1 MTESRIVHCKK
12 LGKDLPGLAKAP
24 YKNDLGKRI
33 YEEISK
39 EAWDMWVKDSVKY
52 INTYRVD
59 VTESAGLK
67 FMLKQCAVYFG
78 FEEGDLAQTAF
89 VPAAGGG
96 GGAVDPHAGHDH
108 APGEGHGHDP
118 KAGG

>member
-1 MTESRIVHCKK
+1 
-12 LGKDLPGLAKAP
+12 
-24 YKNDLGKRI
+24 
-33 YEEISK
+33 
-39 EAWDMWVKDSVKY
+39 
-52 INTYRVD
+52 

-89 VPAAGGG
+89 VPVAGG
-96 GGAVDPHAGHDH
+96 APDPHAGHNH
-108 APGEGHGHDP
+108 APGEGHDHDHGHEP

>member
-1 MTESRIVHCKK
+1 MTEPRIVHCKK

-52 INTYRVD
+52 MNTYRLD
-59 VTESAGLK
+59 VTEPAGLK
-67 FMLKQCAVYFG
+67 FMLKQCAIYFG

-89 VPAAGGG
+89 VPAGS
-96 GGAVDPHAGHDH
+96 DPHAGHNH
-108 APGEGHGHDP
+108 APGEGHDHDHDHDHEK